1 MKSFLRSLIGA
12 SVVLSAG
19 ALAQTNGG
27 AEYPLDVPDNSLKA
41 NFSEALCTAA
51 INSNGSTAGGETVSA
66 STRLSV
72 GTYQV
77 TFKKPCQN
85 ITAKNGWARIV
96 HPDTH
101 TTGSLPS
108 VNCIT
113 ADRAGN
119 TNAIFVACYN
129 AAGAFADT
137 SFGLF
142 VFR

>member
-1 MKSFLRSLIGA
+1 MKSFFKTLVSTSL
-12 SVVLSAG
+12 VLSAG

-27 AEYPLDVPDNSLKA
+27 AEYPLDAPVGSLKYNIA
-41 NFSEALCTAA
+41 DVLCTAA
-51 INSNGSTAGGETVSA
+51 INSNGSTAGGETVS
-66 STRLSV
+66 SSIRITT
-72 GTYQV
+72 GQYQV

-101 TTGSLPS
+101 STGSLPS

-113 ADRAGN
+113 ADRVGN

-129 AAGAFADT
+129 ATGAFADT

-142 VFR
+142 VLR